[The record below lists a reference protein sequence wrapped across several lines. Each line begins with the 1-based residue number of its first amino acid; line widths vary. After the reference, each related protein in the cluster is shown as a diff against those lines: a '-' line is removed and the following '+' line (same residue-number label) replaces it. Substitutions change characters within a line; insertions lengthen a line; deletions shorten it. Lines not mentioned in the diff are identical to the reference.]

1 MTANALCTLHIL
13 DNEKIK
19 HCEFQLLKHTNNVF
33 TYEFMQCFSQ
43 VVLKAHNTDESG
55 FVMLFKSL
63 NHSN

>member
-1 MTANALCTLHIL
+1 MTAKCLMYTAYIGQWKNT
-13 DNEKIK
+13 
-19 HCEFQLLKHTNNVF
+19 HCEFQLPKHTNNVF
-33 TYEFMQCFSQ
+33 TYEFMQCISQ